1 MDDNISQN
9 MNVMM
14 TTIMTI
20 ITFNKNALSLGIH
33 IHRIVIIRPVELT
46 ELLLGSVQ
54 LGLS

>member
-33 IHRIVIIRPVELT
+33 IHCIVIFRPVELT
-46 ELLLGSVQ
+46 ELLLRSVQ

>member
-33 IHRIVIIRPVELT
+33 IYCIVIFRPVELT
-46 ELLLGSVQ
+46 ELLLRSVQ